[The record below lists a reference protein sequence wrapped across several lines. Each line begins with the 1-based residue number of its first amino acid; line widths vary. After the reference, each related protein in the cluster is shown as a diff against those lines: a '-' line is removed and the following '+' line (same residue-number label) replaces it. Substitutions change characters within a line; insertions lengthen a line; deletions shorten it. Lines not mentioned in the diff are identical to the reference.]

1 MNNAPEESRTRTIS
15 FERSY
20 NPLSDGRRPTTAP
33 IGYSLP
39 ALTGAFS
46 GLFAC
51 PSAWTVAF
59 GTTGGAGGDGVASEA
74 TVAAGSGLN
83 ETTATAC
90 GITRQITP
98 WSSHAASTPDER
110 TGHLGIGKTGL
121 VHPSAS
127 ASWIPSLRIPG
138 NDRKRRRSQ
147 RPRLFHT
154 PAGCST
160 CRRFSAAPIR
170 SIRVILKPH
179 GFAVVDRPD
188 VGKRHVQ
195 LHACFFSAPPWK
207 CPVTRTWS
215 PASRNWS
222 ALRVESV
229 EFLRCG
235 LDHLRRT
242 ASGPWCVPLNHK
254 SGTSGSIHSICG
266 SSVTLAKSPSRRT
279 INVTHRLDGAFRHGP
294 IPYSSLR
301 QYTKIAPP

>member
-1 MNNAPEESRTRTIS
+1 MVPGTFVCSKVVFESVGVSRRQSGAFGARRRMESAPKGRNKPAQGNALGSEARCDAPPLKGRNNRPSCHELLRPFRAGNPRGFRFPRALPWADLFQPFGLKSRCACRRAQFHRVEQKHVNNAPEESRTRAIS

-59 GTTGGAGGDGVASEA
+59 GTTGGGGGDGVAGGA

-160 CRRFSAAPIR
+160 CRRFSAE
-170 SIRVILKPH
+170 SQ
-179 GFAVVDRPD
+179 FAV
-188 VGKRHVQ
+188 
-195 LHACFFSAPPWK
+195 
-207 CPVTRTWS
+207 
-215 PASRNWS
+215 
-222 ALRVESV
+222 SV
-229 EFLRCG
+229 
-235 LDHLRRT
+235 
-242 ASGPWCVPLNHK
+242 
-254 SGTSGSIHSICG
+254 
-266 SSVTLAKSPSRRT
+266 
-279 INVTHRLDGAFRHGP
+279 
-294 IPYSSLR
+294 
-301 QYTKIAPP
+301 